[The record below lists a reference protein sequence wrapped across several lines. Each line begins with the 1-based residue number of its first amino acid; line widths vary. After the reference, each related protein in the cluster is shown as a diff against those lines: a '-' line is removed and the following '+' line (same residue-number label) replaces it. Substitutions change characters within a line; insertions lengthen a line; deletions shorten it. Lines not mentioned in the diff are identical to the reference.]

1 MYGNITSHLYV
12 FKRGPFITEIPR
24 QLFKGQR
31 TLRPGITHHL
41 ARSVASEDTSVPLRG
56 GPGGSG
62 LARPG
67 PSQGRGGQER
77 APGREPGPGVG
88 SAPWPPSICPACLG
102 AKWGARGPLPSLQQ
116 PVLECG
122 QQGVN
127 NRSPTGTREPPAG
140 LREGRPAPGHWGHGS
155 GTTPG
160 RQTLPPQPQG
170 FPHPLS
176 CPRSTWGQEAGTLL
190 APLAVSHNNDL
201 STEVMAGSTP
211 HHNESPGTVAWTQA
225 GWSDVGGMRATLK
238 APPSL
243 SQGARHSRGPRA
255 GGQRERVDRGPGT
268 LAPSPSE
275 TLLGAQTR
283 GVLTAKGAARP
294 AHRGLPAQTPPAWA
308 PLASW
313 VQGAGLERTPT
324 RPPLS
329 AGSLPGARGQ
339 PPLQG

>member
-56 GPGGSG
+56 GPGGRG
-62 LARPG
+62 PARPG
-67 PSQGRGGQER
+67 PSQGRGGQAR

-155 GTTPG
+155 GATPG

-243 SQGARHSRGPRA
+243 SQGGPALQGAPGWWTEGASGPRP
-255 GGQRERVDRGPGT
+255 RD
-268 LAPSPSE
+268 
-275 TLLGAQTR
+275 
-283 GVLTAKGAARP
+283 ARP
-294 AHRGLPAQTPPAWA
+294 VPFRDSARSTDQRRLDSQGGSPPRSPGPACSDAPGL
-308 PLASW
+308 
-313 VQGAGLERTPT
+313 
-324 RPPLS
+324 
-329 AGSLPGARGQ
+329 GSSG
-339 PPLQG
+339 

>member
-56 GPGGSG
+56 GPGGRG
-62 LARPG
+62 PARPG
-67 PSQGRGGQER
+67 PSQGRGGQAR

-155 GTTPG
+155 GATPG
-160 RQTLPPQPQG
+160 RQTLPPSRRAPRIHSAVPAAPGGRRRGPSSPRWPFPTIMTFPQRSWRG
-170 FPHPLS
+170 RLPTTSLQGLWPG
-176 CPRSTWGQEAGTLL
+176 PR
-190 APLAVSHNNDL
+190 
-201 STEVMAGSTP
+201 
-211 HHNESPGTVAWTQA
+211 QA
-225 GWSDVGGMRATLK
+225 GVMWVACG
-238 APPSL
+238 PP
-243 SQGARHSRGPRA
+243 
-255 GGQRERVDRGPGT
+255 
-268 LAPSPSE
+268 
-275 TLLGAQTR
+275 
-283 GVLTAKGAARP
+283 
-294 AHRGLPAQTPPAWA
+294 
-308 PLASW
+308 
-313 VQGAGLERTPT
+313 
-324 RPPLS
+324 
-329 AGSLPGARGQ
+329 
-339 PPLQG
+339 